1 VSTATEKRVI
11 RRDRTRVTCTCSEC
25 CRLRARA
32 RGTFTITLAL
42 AFAST
47 AHAGPLHDLADRV
60 DHELTAIEAARGPQL
75 TPPTPIAIA
84 WHPQKLAPSL
94 DLDAPLVAL
103 AAGDLDGDGRA
114 ELYVVTTRDVIA
126 FSINGTRARELGR
139 VAFAGEPAAHRPRD
153 PVGAAF
159 VDGKHLIA
167 SASSFAHP
175 LEVSWKGKQLVG
187 ELDKSR
193 APGIALCAGETR
205 ELAPGR
211 DYFSDGSYGARCRD
225 DLVAAD
231 GHPLHVRGQLAI
243 DGKLRVTVE
252 RCELAGTC
260 AKAGE
265 FSYTHVGVGFEF
277 ADLDRDG
284 TPEAIFAGAGAPGEP
299 DELRVVAFGD
309 DEHKAKLRK
318 AFSAG
323 GVEAIAV
330 GELERKTP
338 IVIAA
343 VRLEGAS
350 RVDLWRMN

>member
-1 VSTATEKRVI
+1 MRVVI
-11 RRDRTRVTCTCSEC
+11 
-25 CRLRARA
+25 
-32 RGTFTITLAL
+32 
-42 AFAST
+42 AFAFAVLLSAT
-47 AHAGPLHDLADRV
+47 VHAGPLHDLV
-60 DHELTAIEAARGPQL
+60 DQLDQRLAALDASRGPHL

-103 AAGDLDGDGRA
+103 AAGDLDGDGKA
-114 ELYVVTTRDVIA
+114 ELYVVTTREVIA
-126 FSINGTRARELGR
+126 LSINGTHARELGR
-139 VAFAGEPAAHRPRD
+139 VAFTGEPAAHRPRD

-159 VDGKHLIA
+159 VDGKRLIA
-167 SASSFAHP
+167 STSSYAHA
-175 LEVSWKGKQLVG
+175 LEVRWKGKQLVG
-187 ELDKSR
+187 EVDR
-193 APGIALCAGETR
+193 AGAPGIALCAGETR
-205 ELAPGR
+205 ELVPGR
-211 DYFSDGSYGARCRD
+211 DYFSDNSYGARCRN
-225 DLVAAD
+225 DLVSAD
-231 GHPLHVRGQLAI
+231 GHPLHIRGQLAI
-243 DGKLRVTVE
+243 DGKLHVTVE
-252 RCELAGTC
+252 RCELDGTC
-260 AKAGE
+260 AKAGD
-265 FSYTHVGVGFEF
+265 FAYTHVGVGFEF

-338 IVIAA
+338 VVIAA

>member
-1 VSTATEKRVI
+1 MSTATESS
-11 RRDRTRVTCTCSEC
+11 RRARITCT
-25 CRLRARA
+25 LVV
-32 RGTFTITLAL
+32 AL
-42 AFAST
+42 AST
-47 AHAGPLHDLADRV
+47 AHAGPLHDLV
-60 DHELTAIEAARGPQL
+60 DHLEQRFAALDAARAPQL
-75 TPPTPIAIA
+75 TPPTPITIA

-103 AAGDLDGDGRA
+103 AAGDLDGDGKA
-114 ELYVVTTRDVIA
+114 ELYVVTTREVIA
-126 FSINGTRARELGR
+126 FAISGTRVRELGR

-153 PVGAAF
+153 PVGTAF
-159 VDGKHLIA
+159 VDGKRLIA
-167 SASSFAHP
+167 SASSYAHA
-175 LEVSWKGKQLVG
+175 LGVSWKGKQLVG
-187 ELDKSR
+187 EVDRSV
-193 APGIALCAGETR
+193 APGIALCSGETR

-211 DYFSDGSYGARCRD
+211 DYFTDGSYGARCQN

-252 RCELAGTC
+252 RCELAGAC

-284 TPEAIFAGAGAPGEP
+284 TPEAIFADAGAPGEP
-299 DELRVVAFGD
+299 DELRVVPLGD

-323 GVEAIAV
+323 GVAAITV
-330 GELERKTP
+330 GDFERKAP
-338 IVIAA
+338 VAIAA

>member
-1 VSTATEKRVI
+1 M
-11 RRDRTRVTCTCSEC
+11 
-25 CRLRARA
+25 
-32 RGTFTITLAL
+32 
-42 AFAST
+42 
-47 AHAGPLHDLADRV
+47 
-60 DHELTAIEAARGPQL
+60 Q
-75 TPPTPIAIA
+75 
-84 WHPQKLAPSL
+84 
-94 DLDAPLVAL
+94 
-103 AAGDLDGDGRA
+103 
-114 ELYVVTTRDVIA
+114 VTTREVIA
-126 FSINGTRARELGR
+126 FSINGTRVRELGR
-139 VAFAGEPAAHRPRD
+139 VAFSGEPAAHRPRD

-159 VDGKHLIA
+159 VDGKRLIA
-167 SASSFAHP
+167 SASSYAHA
-175 LEVSWKGKQLVG
+175 LEVSWKHKQLVG
-187 ELDKSR
+187 ELDKAG
-193 APGIALCAGETR
+193 APGIALCPGETR

-211 DYFSDGSYGARCRD
+211 DYFADGGYGARCRD

-252 RCELAGTC
+252 RCELGGTSC
-260 AKAGE
+260 VKAGE

-299 DELRVVAFGD
+299 DELRVVPLGD

-330 GELERKTP
+330 GDFEHKAP
-338 IVIAA
+338 VAIAA